1 MSAVQRAGKRA
12 YPLVVGVVGAGRVGA
27 VLGAALAE
35 AGHRVIAAAAVSA
48 ASRERAQRLL
58 PQAAILPADEVAR
71 AATDLLLLA
80 VPDDHLGAVVSGLA
94 ATGALR
100 PGTVVAHTSGAHGL
114 AVLGDRDGLAL
125 HPAMTF
131 TGADADLDRL
141 PGIAWGVTARDRAF
155 AARLVTDL
163 GGVPEWIAEDARPLY
178 HAALAHGANHL
189 VTLVNEAADLLRTAG
204 VERPGAV
211 LSPLLHAAL
220 ENALSLGDAA
230 LTGPVSRGDAGTVGK
245 HLSRIPPE
253 SVPAYLALARRT
265 ADRAIAAGR
274 LRPQD
279 AAPLLDVLAQ
289 ATVGSPS

>member
-1 MSAVQRAGKRA
+1 MSAVPHA

-27 VLGAALAE
+27 VLGAALAA
-35 AGHRVIAAAAVSA
+35 AGHAVVAAAAVSA
-48 ASRERAQRLL
+48 ASRERAARLL

-80 VPDDHLGAVVSGLA
+80 VPDDQLASVVSGLA
-94 ATGALR
+94 ATGSLPAR
-100 PGTVVAHTSGAHGL
+100 AVVAHTSGAHGL
-114 AVLGDRDGLAL
+114 AVLGDRGGLAL

-131 TGADADLDRL
+131 TGADTDLDRL

-178 HAALAHGANHL
+178 HAGLAHGANHL
-189 VTLVNEAADLLRTAG
+189 VTLVNEAADLLRAAG
-204 VERPGAV
+204 VGQPRKV

-220 ENALSLGDAA
+220 DNALAKGDAA

-245 HLSRIPPE
+245 HLSRIAPE

-279 AAPLLDVLAQ
+279 ATLLMDVLAQ